1 MWDLVDDLIQ
11 DFGLP
16 VSPNDLKAVEKALK
30 QQLRTVHPDSTNGD
44 FESEGTFRRNGFNE

>member
-44 FESEGTFRRNGFNE
+44 FESEGI